1 MRPITF
7 NKAII
12 LKNMIIGVENIYIE
26 DNFNYSMDG
35 NDLKILGKITIKYL
49 VNDGLNKKEEE
60 TDIDV
65 DCVLTLAKI
74 DCKKDLSLRFKDYK
88 VIMDEHLLR
97 FYLHYDLVGNGEKI
111 ISAMNKNYEN
121 KIDKESIAKIQE
133 LLKDEDVEVITTLPL
148 EKKEETQIKTKNDEQ
163 DEQKI
168 IKEYDNEEIK
178 LKNTK
183 KESYKITYFLYKV
196 RENDTYG
203 SIAKIF
209 SVDAEDVKKINNY
222 ENLYPGKL
230 VRLKE

>member
-1 MRPITF
+1 MYER
-7 NKAII
+7 
-12 LKNMIIGVENIYIE
+12 
-26 DNFNYSMDG
+26 
-35 NDLKILGKITIKYL
+35 
-49 VNDGLNKKEEE
+49 
-60 TDIDV
+60 
-65 DCVLTLAKI
+65 
-74 DCKKDLSLRFKDYK
+74 R
-88 VIMDEHLLR
+88 
-97 FYLHYDLVGNGEKI
+97 KI
-111 ISAMNKNYEN
+111 IAAMNKNYEN

-196 RENDTYG
+196 RENDTYE

-209 SVDAEDVKKINNY
+209 SVDAEDVKK
-222 ENLYPGKL
+222 
-230 VRLKE
+230 

>member
-74 DCKKDLSLRFKDYK
+74 DCRKDLKKALKA
-88 VIMDEHLLR
+88 IDEIALTDLQGEN
-97 FYLHYDLVGNGEKI
+97 FYPVKTN
-111 ISAMNKNYEN
+111 EN
-121 KIDKESIAKIQE
+121 
-133 LLKDEDVEVITTLPL
+133 
-148 EKKEETQIKTKNDEQ
+148 ETEYYTKN
-163 DEQKI
+163 
-168 IKEYDNEEIK
+168 N
-178 LKNTK
+178 
-183 KESYKITYFLYKV
+183 
-196 RENDTYG
+196 
-203 SIAKIF
+203 
-209 SVDAEDVKKINNY
+209 
-222 ENLYPGKL
+222 
-230 VRLKE
+230 

>member
-111 ISAMNKNYEN
+111 ISFQEIAPCMKEEKIIAAMNKNYEN

-133 LLKDEDVEVITTLPL
+133 LLKDEDV
-148 EKKEETQIKTKNDEQ
+148 
-163 DEQKI
+163 
-168 IKEYDNEEIK
+168 
-178 LKNTK
+178 
-183 KESYKITYFLYKV
+183 
-196 RENDTYG
+196 
-203 SIAKIF
+203 
-209 SVDAEDVKKINNY
+209 
-222 ENLYPGKL
+222 
-230 VRLKE
+230 